1 MKKIL
6 IAVGIIAVLALA
18 IVALRAPKQEQ
29 ETWKTAS
36 GDGFTFQYPE
46 LPTKY
51 ISAVEWPPEVKV
63 LIAQF
68 LCVEEALKKIN
79 GREYCVGIESG
90 GAAGTTYVTHTYNTM
105 KNDRMV
111 TIRFTLRYPECQ
123 NYGDPQKSECE
134 KERQEFNPE
143 LDNLVDKIAQSV
155 KF

>member
-1 MKKIL
+1 MRKIL
-6 IAVGIIAVLALA
+6 IAVGIIAVLALVIIA
-18 IVALRAPKQEQ
+18 FRGSDE
-29 ETWKTAS
+29 ENWKTAT

-46 LPTKY
+46 LQTKY
-51 ISAVEWPPEVKV
+51 ISAVEWPPEVNV

-68 LCVEEALKKIN
+68 LCAEALQKIN
-79 GREYCVGIESG
+79 GRDYCIGTESG
-90 GAAGTTYVTHTYNTM
+90 GAAGTIYITRTYNTM

-111 TIRFTLRYPECQ
+111 TIKFTLRYPECQ
-123 NYGDPQKSECE
+123 NYDDPQKSECE

>member
-1 MKKIL
+1 MKQIL
-6 IAVGIIAVLALA
+6 IAVGIIAILALA
-18 IVALRAPKQEQ
+18 IVALKTPEQGQ

-46 LPTKY
+46 LQTKY
-51 ISAVEWPPEVKV
+51 ISAVEWPPEVNV

-68 LCVEEALKKIN
+68 LCAEALQKIN
-79 GREYCVGIESG
+79 GRDYCVGIESG
-90 GAAGTTYVTHTYNTM
+90 GAAGTTYITRTYNSM

-123 NYGDPQKSECE
+123 NYNDPQRTECE